1 MKKHKDLIKSL
12 KKVQKRMQ
20 EQYEDFKSNPQIS
33 MNQDLYVIG
42 HFETLEAV
50 SIEIGKLIEKYD
62 EDVKVPKE

>member
-1 MKKHKDLIKSL
+1 
-12 KKVQKRMQ
+12 MQ